1 MRAVRSKRDL
11 LALIFNYSFLTIVGL
26 IVLLPFYWM
35 IVSAIKP
42 VAELIT
48 IPPMFFPSR
57 VDWTAF
63 ERFMIEVPFFRVLSN
78 SFIIAGAIMVISV
91 IVATMTG
98 YALAKYKARGANI
111 VFILL
116 LSSAMVPPFIK
127 ILPLYVGMVRIGLDD
142 TLIGVIIP
150 FYVTIFGIFFM
161 RQYCLSIPDDLLM
174 AARVEGASE
183 PTILIWIVFPV
194 VKQACAALAILKFLL
209 EWNNFLWPLIML
221 SSSTKMTLQVA
232 IAVLLDLETTWYYGI
247 VLAGATLAVLP
258 VVILFLILQRQ
269 IINSI
274 ALTGQKG

>member
-1 MRAVRSKRDL
+1 
-11 LALIFNYSFLTIVGL
+11 
-26 IVLLPFYWM
+26 
-35 IVSAIKP
+35 
-42 VAELIT
+42 
-48 IPPMFFPSR
+48 MF
-57 VDWTAF
+57 
-63 ERFMIEVPFFRVLSN
+63 
-78 SFIIAGAIMVISV
+78 ISV

-98 YALAKYKARGANI
+98 YALAKFRARGANI
-111 VFILL
+111 VFLL
-116 LSSAMVPPFIK
+116 MLSSAMVPPFIK

-150 FYVTIFGIFFM
+150 YYVSIFGIFFM
-161 RQYCLSIPDDLLM
+161 RQYCISIPEDLLA

-221 SSSTKMTLQVA
+221 SSADKMTIQVA
-232 IAVLLDLETTWYYGI
+232 IAVLLDMEVAWDYGI
-247 VLAGATLAVLP
+247 VLAGATMATIP
-258 VVILFLILQRQ
+258 VVVLFLILQRQ